1 MFPLFPVVPDLFAS
15 NLPRIEKPPP
25 HLPKNE
31 KEGGLPFGKFVLPE
45 GFGRLAVER
54 LLSPF
59 LQYTPQRFFFP
70 IMKHAGNRLFLHA
83 LEQAVRRGSDGRELL
98 LREEGEAYICSL
110 CSLPTKPCK
119 KYPTTKCSSM
129 RLDGTLLK
137 LIDEA
142 TVEFV
147 HTGERCCVLCG
158 VALKA
163 HQLLKNPLVE
173 VCVACCPRARRI
185 RR

>member
-1 MFPLFPVVPDLFAS
+1 M
-15 NLPRIEKPPP
+15 
-25 HLPKNE
+25 
-31 KEGGLPFGKFVLPE
+31 LPE

-59 LQYTPQRFFFP
+59 LQYTPQRLFFP
-70 IMKHAGNRLFLHA
+70 IMKHTGNRLFLHA
-83 LEQAVRRGSDGRELL
+83 LEQAVRRGSGGRELL
-98 LREEGEAYICSL
+98 LREDGETYICSL
-110 CSLPTKPCK
+110 CSMPTKPCQK
-119 KYPTTKCSSM
+119 HPTTKCPSM

-147 HTGERCCVLCG
+147 HTGERRCVLCG
-158 VALKA
+158 AALKA
-163 HQLLKNPLVE
+163 LQLLKNPLVE